1 MIYVKWRIVFFF
13 CFLFFKCHRFKLY
26 FYWSLNNNPFSPAQI
41 FTKSLQAEVGLKTW
55 PEHRA
60 LALPAVNEASD
71 FDLLLK
77 DRTISIA
84 DAGRGS
90 VVQLK
95 LSGSGFT
102 PLGHVL
108 QLKGDLVTALAVD
121 WVTRNL
127 YWSSVKSPQ
136 LYVTSPGGKY
146 TSLVLQAEPEGT
158 ISIAL
163 HPPTG
168 RLCFTAVGRWAA
180 QSLPQVDCAHMDGN
194 NRTLLWSKAK
204 MPASLAFSENGTT
217 LYWAD
222 IGALKTKIKLHFPH

>member
-1 MIYVKWRIVFFF
+1 M
-13 CFLFFKCHRFKLY
+13 
-26 FYWSLNNNPFSPAQI
+26 SPVQI
-41 FTKSLQAEVGLKTW
+41 FTKSLQAGFGLKTW

-60 LALPAVNEASD
+60 LALPAVKEASD

-77 DRTISIA
+77 DRTISVA

-90 VVQLK
+90 VAQLK
-95 LSGSGFT
+95 LSSSGCT
-102 PLGHVL
+102 PIGHVL

-121 WVTRNL
+121 WVTQNL
-127 YWSSVKSPQ
+127 YWSSVKNPQ

-146 TSLVLQAEPEGT
+146 TSLVLPAELEGT

-168 RLCFTAVGRWAA
+168 RLCFTAVGRRAA
-180 QSLPQVDCAHMDGN
+180 QSLPQVDCAHMDGS

-204 MPASLAFSENGTT
+204 MPASLSFSEKGTT

-222 IGALKTKIKLHFPH
+222 IGALKPKI

>member
-1 MIYVKWRIVFFF
+1 M
-13 CFLFFKCHRFKLY
+13 
-26 FYWSLNNNPFSPAQI
+26 
-41 FTKSLQAEVGLKTW
+41 
-55 PEHRA
+55 
-60 LALPAVNEASD
+60 ALPAVNEASD

-90 VVQLK
+90 VAQLK
-95 LSGSGFT
+95 LSGAGLT

-108 QLKGDLVTALAVD
+108 QLKGDMVTALAVD

-127 YWSSVKSPQ
+127 YWCSVKSPQ

-146 TSLVLQAEPEGT
+146 TILVLQTELEGT

-168 RLCFTAVGRWAA
+168 RLCFTAVSQA
-180 QSLPQVDCAHMDGN
+180 LPRVDCAHMDGN

-204 MPASLAFSENGTT
+204 MPASLAFSEKGTT

-222 IGALKTKIKLHFPH
+222 IGALKTN

>member
-1 MIYVKWRIVFFF
+1 M
-13 CFLFFKCHRFKLY
+13 
-26 FYWSLNNNPFSPAQI
+26 
-41 FTKSLQAEVGLKTW
+41 
-55 PEHRA
+55 
-60 LALPAVNEASD
+60 ALPAVNEASD

-84 DAGRGS
+84 DAGHGS
-90 VVQLK
+90 VAQLK
-95 LSGSGFT
+95 LSGAGLT

-108 QLKGDLVTALAVD
+108 QLKGDMVTALAVD

-146 TSLVLQAEPEGT
+146 TILVLQTELEGT

-168 RLCFTAVGRWAA
+168 RLCFIAVSQA
-180 QSLPQVDCAHMDGN
+180 LPRVDCAHMDGN

-204 MPASLAFSENGTT
+204 MPASLAFSEKGTT
-217 LYWAD
+217 LYWED
-222 IGALKTKIKLHFPH
+222 IGALTQIKLPFPH

>member
-1 MIYVKWRIVFFF
+1 MTLPDVK
-13 CFLFFKCHRFKLY
+13 
-26 FYWSLNNNPFSPAQI
+26 
-41 FTKSLQAEVGLKTW
+41 
-55 PEHRA
+55 
-60 LALPAVNEASD
+60 EASD

-77 DRTISIA
+77 DRTISLA
-84 DAGRGS
+84 DAGQGS

-95 LSGSGFT
+95 LSSSGFI
-102 PLGHVL
+102 PVGHML

-127 YWSSVKSPQ
+127 YWSSVKSTQ

-146 TSLVLQAEPEGT
+146 TSLVLQAEIEDT

-168 RLCFTAVGRWAA
+168 RLCFTAVGRRG
-180 QSLPQVDCAHMDGN
+180 SEPLPQVDCAHMDGK
-194 NRTLLWSKAK
+194 NRTLLWNKAK
-204 MPASLAFSENGTT
+204 MPASLTFSEKGTL

-222 IGALKTKIKLHFPH
+222 IGALKTN